1 MTDERFDQKMRCAL
15 SPLAADTRLKRRVK
29 QKMEEEMMTK
39 KNIRRSLVAGI
50 CGCLAFAGIALAAA
64 SAVRT
69 WTTSNSRNDE
79 VYTYEQVAE
88 VEEKLGFDFRV
99 PVSIAEGYADPEVTI
114 RDNTVSGEDGK
125 ALYTYKDAFV
135 SYAKDGAGWIS
146 LSASKR
152 EDLDQESSQDEAIQV
167 YDETRE
173 IDGIAVGVMTQNY
186 KFVPENHE
194 LTEEEQAA
202 IDEGNL
208 IVSYGTE
215 EVEEMTMASAYF
227 DIEDVA
233 YVIVDSNG
241 SDMENMFA
249 MAEKVIRAE

>member
-15 SPLAADTRLKRRVK
+15 SPVAADARLKWRVK

-39 KNIRRSLVAGI
+39 KNIGRSLVAGV

-64 SAVRT
+64 TAART
-69 WTTSNSRNDE
+69 WTTSSSQNDE
-79 VYTYEQVAE
+79 VYSYEQLAE

-99 PVSIAEGYADPEVTI
+99 PVSIADGYIDPGVTI
-114 RDNTVSGEDGK
+114 VDNTVSGEDAK
-125 ALYTYKDAFV
+125 ALYSYKDASV
-135 SYAKDGAGWIS
+135 SYTKEGAGWIS
-146 LSASKR
+146 LNASKR
-152 EDLDQESSQDEAIQV
+152 EDLDQESSQGEVIQV

-173 IDGIAVGVMTQNY
+173 IDGIAVGVRIQNY
-186 KFVPENHE
+186 KFVPEKYE
-194 LTEEEQAA
+194 LTEEDQAA

-215 EVEEMTMASAYF
+215 DVEEMTMTNAFF

-241 SDMENMFA
+241 SDMESMFA

>member
-1 MTDERFDQKMRCAL
+1 METAAL
-15 SPLAADTRLKRRVK
+15 YSGQWRKVSEQLMLRGTMVWKSTEAEWPAALF
-29 QKMEEEMMTK
+29 MMTETQAW
-39 KNIRRSLVAGI
+39 RS
-50 CGCLAFAGIALAAA
+50 
-64 SAVRT
+64 
-69 WTTSNSRNDE
+69 
-79 VYTYEQVAE
+79 
-88 VEEKLGFDFRV
+88 
-99 PVSIAEGYADPEVTI
+99 
-114 RDNTVSGEDGK
+114 TVGSGEDGK
-125 ALYTYKDAFV
+125 ALYSYKDAFV

-173 IDGIAVGVMTQNY
+173 IDGIAVGVTTQNY
-186 KFVPENHE
+186 KFVPENYK

-215 EVEEMTMASAYF
+215 EVEEMTMANAYF